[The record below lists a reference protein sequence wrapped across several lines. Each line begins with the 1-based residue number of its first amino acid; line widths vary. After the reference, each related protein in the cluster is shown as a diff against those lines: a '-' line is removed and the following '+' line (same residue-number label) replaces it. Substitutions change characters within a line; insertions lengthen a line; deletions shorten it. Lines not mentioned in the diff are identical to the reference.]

1 MSRVESFRQF
11 VYSLLAHEKLRIPS
25 YGKKSKPKERD
36 REAAEVHNLPPARA
50 YPGRLKLHRADV
62 DCTNRIDEYLDAALE
77 ALIRKHGIP
86 DKPFRSP
93 KKGIVAWISEGTE
106 RKIRRVCV
114 YLNLD
119 EDQAVEAAVENLLKR
134 NGYHTDIDLASVGE
148 ETR

>member
-1 MSRVESFRQF
+1 MRSLE
-11 VYSLLAHEKLRIPS
+11 SLLM
-25 YGKKSKPKERD
+25 GKKASRRSETGKPQRFTTFRLREHIRD
-36 REAAEVHNLPPARA
+36 A
-50 YPGRLKLHRADV
+50 YKLHRADV

-134 NGYHTDIDLASVGE
+134 NGYHTDLDLASVGE